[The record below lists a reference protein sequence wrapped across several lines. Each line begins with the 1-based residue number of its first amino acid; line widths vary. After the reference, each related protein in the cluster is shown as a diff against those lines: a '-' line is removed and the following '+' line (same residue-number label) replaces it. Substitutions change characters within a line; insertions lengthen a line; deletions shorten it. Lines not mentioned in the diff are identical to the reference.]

1 MERKFR
7 KISLTKPTIREK
19 ESLIKTISFLKCQDK
34 FRMSFDA
41 KVAEDA
47 PFRYDWLQVSTTIPK
62 KPSESLSATYYSQ
75 EEVRSTKLIVS

>member
-1 MERKFR
+1 
-7 KISLTKPTIREK
+7 
-19 ESLIKTISFLKCQDK
+19 
-34 FRMSFDA
+34 MSFDA